1 VIAADLACALDAAIF
16 GEHATGFA
24 LDGWQRTALRS
35 TAARML
41 WCVTRQG
48 GKSATA
54 ALLAL
59 HTATYRPRSTVLLV
73 SPSQRQSGE
82 LHRKVLD
89 AFRATGAPAPAEAET
104 ALRLELTNG
113 SRVVSLPGRT
123 DATVRGYAADL
134 VIVDEASRVPD
145 DLYRSLTPM
154 LAVRRGSR
162 LLALSTPY
170 GKVGWFH
177 REWEDGG
184 ACWERTRIT
193 ADQCPRISPEF
204 LDQER
209 QSMPAAWFRQEYLC
223 SFEEAE
229 DSVFRH
235 DDIRAAFSD
244 DVAPLF
250 GGSAA

>member
-1 VIAADLACALDAAIF
+1 MIASDLAMALDPAAF
-16 GEHATGFA
+16 AARATGFT
-24 LDGWQRTALRS
+24 LDDWQRAALR
-35 TAARML
+35 TASPRML
-41 WCVTRQG
+41 WCVSRQA

-59 HTATYRPRSTVLLV
+59 HTATYHPGSTTLLL
-73 SPSQRQSGE
+73 SPSQRQSSE

-89 AFRATGAPAPAEAET
+89 AHRALGSRATAEAET
-104 ALRLELTNG
+104 ALRLELANG

-134 VIVDEASRVPD
+134 VIVDEASRVED
-145 DLYRSLTPM
+145 ALYHSLRPM
-154 LAVRRGSR
+154 IAVRGGR

-177 REWEDGG
+177 HEWTEGG
-184 ACWERTRIT
+184 DAWERTRVT
-193 ADQCPRISPEF
+193 AYDCGRIASTF
-204 LDQER
+204 LDEER
-209 QSMPAAWFRQEYLC
+209 RSMPAAWFRQEYEC

-229 DSVFRH
+229 DAVFRA

-244 DVAPLF
+244 EVRPLF
-250 GGSAA
+250 GGTL

>member
-1 VIAADLACALDAAIF
+1 MIAGDLAMGLDAVLF
-16 GEHATGFA
+16 GEQATGFD
-24 LDGWQRTALRS
+24 LDGWQRLALRS
-35 TAARML
+35 ASSRML
-41 WCVTRQG
+41 WCVSRQA

-59 HTATYRPRSTVLLV
+59 HTAVYSPGSTVLLV

-82 LHRKVLD
+82 LHRKVLE
-89 AFRATGAPAPAEAET
+89 AYRALGAALPAEAET
-104 ALRLELTNG
+104 ALRLELGNA
-113 SRVVSLPGRT
+113 SRVISLPGRT

-170 GKVGWFH
+170 GKVGWFYDA
-177 REWEDGG
+177 WSDGG
-184 ACWERTRIT
+184 ESWERIRVT
-193 ADQCPRISPEF
+193 ADQCPRIAESF
-204 LDQER
+204 LAQER
-209 QSMPAAWFRQEYLC
+209 QSMPSAWFRQEYEC

-229 DSVFRH
+229 DAVFRH

-244 DVAPLF
+244 DVMPLF
-250 GGSAA
+250 GRGAA